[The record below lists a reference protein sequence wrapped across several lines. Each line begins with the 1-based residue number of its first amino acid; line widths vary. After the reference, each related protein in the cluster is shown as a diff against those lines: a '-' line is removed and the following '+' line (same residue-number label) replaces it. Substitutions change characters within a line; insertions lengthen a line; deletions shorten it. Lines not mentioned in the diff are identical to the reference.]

1 MKIKE
6 IELIGFKSFSD
17 RTALHLH
24 NGITCIVGPN
34 GCGKS
39 NIVDAFRWVLGEQSA
54 KSLRGE
60 KMEEVI
66 FQGSATKKLK
76 GMAEVA
82 LTISQSNQLPMQ
94 GTSENGGEI
103 SSEDGSH
110 DEIIVSR
117 RLYRSGESE
126 YLLNKKQCR
135 LKDIRDIFLDTGLDV
150 KSYSILDQGRI
161 TEILNTKPHERR
173 FLIEEVAG
181 VMKYKVRK
189 AEALSKL
196 ESSKENLQ
204 RINDI
209 VYEVKR
215 QINSLD
221 RQVKKAERYKR
232 LTGEIKVIDMR
243 IAKREHIRLTDT
255 LNALLS
261 EIERLRGID
270 SAKRGELSTL
280 ENTMEIRRLE
290 IAEKENALA
299 ELEKS
304 LHEKEKVISETEKNI
319 AILKTNIE
327 NKKADIS
334 RLTSQIRDTDA
345 KKEELLKKSSE
356 LDETEGT
363 YTSNMEAISAE
374 LKEKKELAST
384 IEMTIAEKESGLEN
398 KRKDLFKISEDL
410 SNKRNELHKLQSSYE
425 TLNYRES
432 VSLNDMDTIKSGLE
446 KLGESIRETE
456 EFIRIKSEER
466 AKLQSERDALSV
478 DTANMNGDIENK
490 KTLLSRE
497 REELAAGISRLNSL
511 RELIIDRSLMDFL
524 LESRENLR
532 FAGTVLS
539 DIINADRDFEMAIE
553 AALSEKINSLIID
566 NIDDVIAA
574 SKVVKEKHLG
584 RTAILYTGFR
594 IQDSELREQKSEDT
608 SRKSDITHH
617 HAYIGSASDLI
628 KFENIEAENI
638 AGKILKNVYVV
649 KDLRSAIEL
658 QNELRSE
665 DLTLV
670 TLEGEVFTPDGFIF
684 TGHGKE
690 ILKRKREIKEL
701 QKSVDRQQTII
712 RDIEN
717 ELESLNTTLT
727 LKRENL
733 KNIENLI
740 IDLEKETSLSEQS
753 LKNLNDELDRN
764 TRRLSFLDA
773 EISTIL
779 QEKESIKNIL
789 ESKTEEINLLEKESN
804 TISDGITEIQESLAS
819 IRTEYEDKRTQL
831 EDMRL
836 AIAAYREKIEA
847 LRKERANITDTVN
860 ELENQKASAAQEI
873 QDTEGKI
880 AESLRELNTLEENV
894 KAIVAEADKIR
905 KEREDKKENI
915 ISENQELISK
925 EGLLKKLR
933 IEIDSLSQEISDNK
947 SNSVENRLRIENI
960 ENSIFQKYG
969 LEIAKEEIQT
979 EGFEPSEDEN
989 TIIQLNE
996 KIKELGP
1003 VNLGTIEEYEE
1014 LKTRYD
1020 FLTKQQKDLTMSIAE
1035 LEEAISRINTTTKRK
1050 LREAFDALRAKFSEV
1065 FLTLFGGGRAD
1076 IILTD
1081 EENILE
1087 SGLEIIAQLPGK
1099 KLQNLNLLSG
1109 GEKAL
1114 TSLALLFAGFLIK
1127 PSPLCILDEVD
1138 APLDESNTVRFAQM
1152 LKGLSQET
1160 QFIII
1165 THNRTTMEV
1174 ADYLY
1179 GITMEE
1185 PGISKAI
1192 SLQFSEVESTL

>member
-1003 VNLGTIEEYEE
+1003 VNLGTI
-1014 LKTRYD
+1014 
-1020 FLTKQQKDLTMSIAE
+1020 
-1035 LEEAISRINTTTKRK
+1035 
-1050 LREAFDALRAKFSEV
+1050 
-1065 FLTLFGGGRAD
+1065 
-1076 IILTD
+1076 
-1081 EENILE
+1081 
-1087 SGLEIIAQLPGK
+1087 
-1099 KLQNLNLLSG
+1099 
-1109 GEKAL
+1109 
-1114 TSLALLFAGFLIK
+1114 
-1127 PSPLCILDEVD
+1127 
-1138 APLDESNTVRFAQM
+1138 
-1152 LKGLSQET
+1152 
-1160 QFIII
+1160 
-1165 THNRTTMEV
+1165 
-1174 ADYLY
+1174 
-1179 GITMEE
+1179 
-1185 PGISKAI
+1185 
-1192 SLQFSEVESTL
+1192 